1 MHALGG
7 RGMSNAATIK
17 DVALKAGCGVA
28 TVSRVLNN
36 TGSASPKMR
45 ERVSRAVKELDFQ
58 FSEVGRSLQSSKSNT
73 CLLYTSPSPRDGL
86 LSRMPSSA

>member
-1 MHALGG
+1 
-7 RGMSNAATIK
+7 MSNAATIK

-45 ERVSRAVKELDFQ
+45 ERVSRAVKELDFHYI
-58 FSEVGRSLQSSKSNT
+58 EIPNEPLNKNDSN
-73 CLLYTSPSPRDGL
+73 SL
-86 LSRMPSSA
+86 LSSTIIFLNNS